1 MAIPDFI
8 RTLRAQVGTIPLW
21 LSGSTACIH
30 RDGADGP
37 EWLLARRSDTG
48 AWAPVTGI
56 VDPGENPAETAV
68 REALEEADV
77 TIEVERLIWLDVSDL
92 IVYDNGDQTQYI
104 DHIFRC
110 RYLSGDPW
118 PADGENTE
126 VGFFRSDALP
136 PMSRAHASA
145 LRVAIADAPECG
157 LTPLPR

>member
-8 RTLRAQVGTIPLW
+8 RDLRAQVGNIPLW
-21 LSGSTACIH
+21 LSGSTACIY
-30 RDGADGP
+30 RDGDGGV

-48 AWAPVTGI
+48 EWAPVTGI

-68 REALEEADV
+68 REALEEAGV
-77 TIEVERLIWLDVSDL
+77 AIEVERLIWLDVTDL

-110 RYLSGDPW
+110 RYVSGEPW

-126 VGFFRSDALP
+126 VAFFGSDALP
-136 PMSRAHASA
+136 QMSRAHASA
-145 LRVAIADAPECG
+145 LCAAIADAPECG